1 MDDLGNDSNYMLK
14 LVIGVIIGVACLM
27 IVVPL
32 AANAI
37 ATQTVADA
45 ASNALN
51 SMDTADSVLP
61 ASTSSVIPRFADAV
75 LIPNGNPASILNNSS
90 ALNNSGQN
98 VAVNNST
105 NTSTSST
112 ASTDN
117 TQNTEN
123 SSASSTASDS
133 SSTASDSSSTAG
145 MKIQSGSITTG
156 SSLSS
161 KSVCKVYV
169 GSQYSGSKIKMRT
182 VYSRDGSNLNHG
194 NIITVTVSS
203 NGYATLTA
211 ADSYKY
217 YPDACDITI
226 YDTGGNV
233 LDNMYVTLSPKS
245 GTQSF

>member
-105 NTSTSST
+105 NTSTLST
-112 ASTDN
+112 ASTDK

-123 SSASSTASDS
+123 SSA

>member
-105 NTSTSST
+105 NTSTLST

-123 SSASSTASDS
+123 SSA